1 MLLYNLGRVHDL
13 WPLLLDHIV
22 ELLSDSKSSIR
33 TAAVDA
39 LGRALTGALAA
50 CVSAPAQVPRISA
63 SPLTT
68 ESSFQGSG
76 PSTAPIHSPQRPL
89 FMRVQNSCKR

>member
-1 MLLYNLGRVHDL
+1 MQTAACRLFALSRMVDVLLYNLTRVHDL

-22 ELLSDSKSSIR
+22 ELLSDSKAPVR

-50 CVSAPAQVPRISA
+50 CVSQTSQVPF
-63 SPLTT
+63 LLLGQD
-68 ESSFQGSG
+68 F
-76 PSTAPIHSPQRPL
+76 
-89 FMRVQNSCKR
+89 CC

>member
-1 MLLYNLGRVHDL
+1 MLLYNLTRVHDL

-22 ELLSDSKSSIR
+22 ELLSDSKAPVR

-50 CVSAPAQVPRISA
+50 CVSQVSQVPY
-63 SPLTT
+63 
-68 ESSFQGSG
+68 
-76 PSTAPIHSPQRPL
+76 TARQR
-89 FMRVQNSCKR
+89 SCC

>member
-1 MLLYNLGRVHDL
+1 MVDVLLYNLTRVHDL

-22 ELLSDSKSSIR
+22 ELLSDSKAPVR

-50 CVSAPAQVPRISA
+50 CVSQAFQVP
-63 SPLTT
+63 
-68 ESSFQGSG
+68 
-76 PSTAPIHSPQRPL
+76 IH
-89 FMRVQNSCKR
+89 C